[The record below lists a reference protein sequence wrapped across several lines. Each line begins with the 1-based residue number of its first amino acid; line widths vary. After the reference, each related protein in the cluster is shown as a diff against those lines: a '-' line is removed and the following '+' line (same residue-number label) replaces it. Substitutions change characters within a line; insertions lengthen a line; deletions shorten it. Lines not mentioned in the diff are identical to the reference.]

1 MIKTE
6 EIILE
11 ENFNE
16 LLEKSLLDFKYK
28 EGQII
33 KGTVLS
39 IVNDTVVVDVG
50 LKSEGRIPIKEF
62 HSPGEEH
69 NVKVGE
75 KYDVYLEKLENK
87 EGEAL
92 LSRDRARKEESWNN
106 LEKIQDSNQQVM
118 GIITE
123 RVKGGFAVDIDG
135 ALAFLPGSQVD
146 LKPIKD
152 ISPLLNKP
160 QPMIILKMDKL
171 RGNIVVSRRALLE
184 ESRKADRSKLL
195 SDISEG
201 DKLKG
206 LIKNITDYGVFVDLG
221 GMDGLIHVTDLSWER
236 VNHPSEKFKV
246 GDEIEV
252 IVTKYDKENNRIS
265 LGLKQ
270 LTEDPWKNVDNEY
283 KVGSII
289 KSKISNIAD
298 YGAFVQLERG
308 VEGLIHNSEL
318 SWVNKNVHPNNI
330 VSIGEELEV
339 MILEIDHNKRRI
351 SLGRKQCI
359 ENPWKLF
366 ADKNKKGDV
375 VEGKIKN
382 LTDFG
387 IFVELSNDLDGLIHL
402 SDISWEKSGEEA
414 IKDYKVDDLIKF
426 KILEIDLD
434 KERVSLGI
442 KQLSP
447 DPSKSDET
455 INKVVTGIV
464 SEIEKDKVFVKFD
477 KDKNGF
483 IKRTNLAKSK
493 TEQNTERFA
502 VKEKIDAKVIKK
514 LTKDNLYELSV
525 KDLEI
530 QEEKKALKEYGSS
543 SSGASIGDII
553 GAALDKDNQKNKKKL
568 DNEKNDFLIQY
579 FEKEN
584 QR

>member
-1 MIKTE
+1 M
-6 EIILE
+6 E

-69 NVKVGE
+69 NIKVGE
-75 KYDVYLEKLENK
+75 RYDVYLEKLENK

-160 QPMIILKMDKL
+160 QPMIILKMDKF

-330 VSIGEELEV
+330 VSIGEEVEV

-366 ADKNKKGDV
+366 AEKNKKGDI

-414 IKDYKVDDLIKF
+414 IKNYKVDDSIKF
-426 KILEIDLD
+426 KILEIDLE

-442 KQLSP
+442 KQLSS

-455 INKVVTGIV
+455 INKIVTGII
-464 SEIEKDKVFVKFD
+464 SEIEKDKIIVKFEN
-477 KDKNGF
+477 DKNGF
-483 IKRTNLAKSK
+483 IKRSNLAKSK

-514 LTKDNLYELSV
+514 STKENLYELSI

-530 QEEKKALKEYGSS
+530 LEEKKALKEYGSS

-553 GAALDKDNQKNKKKL
+553 GAALDKDNQKNKKKS
-568 DNEKNDFLIQY
+568 DNE
-579 FEKEN
+579 EK
-584 QR
+584 

>member
-1 MIKTE
+1 MTKTE

-123 RVKGGFAVDIDG
+123 RVKGGFAVDING

-289 KSKISNIAD
+289 KSKISNVAD

-387 IFVELSNDLDGLIHL
+387 IFVELSNNLDGLIHL

-442 KQLSP
+442 KQLSS

-455 INKVVTGIV
+455 VNKVVTGIV

-553 GAALDKDNQKNKKKL
+553 GAALDEDNQKNKKKL
-568 DNEKNDFLIQY
+568 DNEK
-579 FEKEN
+579 K
-584 QR
+584 

>member
-1 MIKTE
+1 MTKTE

-246 GDEIEV
+246 GEEIEV

-387 IFVELSNDLDGLIHL
+387 IFVELSNNLDGLIHL

-442 KQLSP
+442 KQLSS

-455 INKVVTGIV
+455 VNKVVTGIV
-464 SEIEKDKVFVKFD
+464 SEIEKDKIFVKFD

-543 SSGASIGDII
+543 TSGASIGDII

-568 DNEKNDFLIQY
+568 NNEK
-579 FEKEN
+579 K
-584 QR
+584 

>member
-1 MIKTE
+1 MHIRGKFCKQNMNFNE

-11 ENFNE
+11 ENFSQ
-16 LLEKSLLDFKYK
+16 LLEESLSKFKYK

-50 LKSEGRIPIKEF
+50 LKSEGRIPLKEF
-62 HSPGEEH
+62 HSPGADH
-69 NVKVGE
+69 SVKIGE

-92 LSRDRARKEESWNN
+92 LSRERARKEESWNN
-106 LEKIQDSNQQVM
+106 LEKIQDTNQQIM
-118 GIITE
+118 GVITE
-123 RVKGGFAVDIDG
+123 RVKGGFAVDING

-160 QPMIILKMDKL
+160 QPMVILKMDKL

-236 VNHPSEKFKV
+236 VNHPSEKFKI

-270 LTEDPWKNVDNEY
+270 LTEDPWKNVDDLYE
-283 KVGSII
+283 VGKKI

-298 YGAFVQLERG
+298 YGAFVQLEKG

-318 SWVNKNVHPNNI
+318 SWVNKNVNPNNL
-330 VSIGEELEV
+330 VKIGDEIEV
-339 MILEIDHNKRRI
+339 MILEIDHAKRRI
-351 SLGRKQCI
+351 SLGRKQCL
-359 ENPWKLF
+359 ENPWKIF
-366 ADKNKKGDV
+366 ADNNNKGDV
-375 VEGKIKN
+375 AEGKIKN

-402 SDISWEKSGEEA
+402 SDISWSKSGEEA
-414 IKDYKVDDLIKF
+414 IKNYKVDDSIKF
-426 KILEIDLD
+426 KILEIDLE

-442 KQLSP
+442 KQLTD
-447 DPSKSDET
+447 DPNKSDESLKKT
-455 INKVVTGIV
+455 VTGII
-464 SEIEKDKVFVKFD
+464 EKIEKDKIFVNFD
-477 KDKNGF
+477 DNKNGF

-493 TEQNTERFA
+493 NEQNTDRFA

-514 LTKDNLYELSV
+514 SNKDNLYELSV

-530 QEEKKALKEYGSS
+530 QEEKEALKEYGSS
-543 SSGASIGDII
+543 SSGASIGDIL
-553 GAALDKDNQKNKKKL
+553 GAALEEDKNKTSKK
-568 DNEKNDFLIQY
+568 DEK
-579 FEKEN
+579 
-584 QR
+584 